1 MKTRIHVLLVLF
13 ALTTSFSALCQL
25 TISGTIKDEAGNP
38 LPGIRIDLSNTYSFV
53 STGSDGT
60 YRLTGLGNGNYVIN
74 AKGVGFESQSY
85 EILLFDKD
93 LALDFVMKSSVV
105 MIEEIQVSA
114 VRASEKT
121 PTTYTN
127 LNEKQIQ
134 KGNYGQDL
142 PYLLES
148 TPSTVVTSDA
158 GAGVG
163 YTGVRIRGVDPTR
176 TNVTVNGIPLN
187 DSESHGVYWVNMPD
201 FASSTDNIQVQ
212 RGVGT
217 SSNGAAAFGSSINIK
232 TDNIEQKAY
241 AEIDNAYGSFNT
253 WRNTVKAG
261 TGVIDDRF
269 ALDARLSRI
278 TSDGYI
284 DRASSDLKSF
294 YLSGAYI
301 GKRSIL
307 KANVFSGKEV
317 TYQAWYGIPEAK
329 LQQQQ
334 EAPDSLLNHFY
345 NNYYP
350 GGLYETPS
358 DSANL
363 FGSDPRTFN
372 YYTYKNEVDNYQQ
385 DHYQLHFTHRF
396 TQKVSLNVAGHYTRG
411 RGYYEQYRRDQE
423 FETYGLDTI
432 FTNGDTITTTDLI
445 RRRWLDNHFYGAIFS
460 VNYSNSKNLKMIVGG
475 GVNQYE
481 GEHFG
486 EIIWARFASQ
496 SEIGDHYYHND
507 ASKTEANGYVKTNY
521 QVGKFN
527 LYGDLQVRYLNYS
540 YLGLDQSF
548 GNLIPLQQDIQ
559 FTFFNPKAGLMYD
572 LNDRNNIYASFAMAN
587 REPVRDDFIQ
597 STTGSRP
604 KPEQLQ
610 NVEVGYRLRARSY
623 YLYANYYL
631 MNYKDQLILT
641 GEINDVGAYNRT
653 NVSKSFRTGIE
664 IEGGYMILKQLSVSG
679 NLTLSMNKIVA
690 FNEYVDNYDNYDS
703 EGNMIQDIIEH
714 SNTDIAFSP
723 NAIAALGL
731 SYMPLKGLEI
741 NLLSKYVG
749 QQYLDNTSND
759 SRKLDDYY
767 ITNLNV
773 NYTFTK
779 FGFKEVSLGLLVNNI
794 FDHEYENNGYTWGY
808 IYGGQRITENF
819 YYPQAGRNLL
829 VRLTLKI

>member
-13 ALTTSFSALCQL
+13 ALTTSFSALSQL
-25 TISGTIKDEAGNP
+25 TISGTVKDEEGNP
-38 LPGIRIDLSNTYSFV
+38 LQGIRIDISNTYSFAT
-53 STGSDGT
+53 TGSDGKYT
-60 YRLTGLGNGNYVIN
+60 VIGLGNGNYVIN
-74 AKGVGFESQSY
+74 AKGVGFASQSY
-85 EILLFDKD
+85 EILLFDKNLNLD
-93 LALDFVMKSSVV
+93 LVMKSSVI
-105 MIEEIQVSA
+105 MIEEVQVSA

-127 LNEKQIQ
+127 LNEAQIQ

-187 DSESHGVYWVNMPD
+187 DSESHGVFWVNMPD
-201 FASSTDNIQVQ
+201 FVSSTDNIQVQ

-261 TGVIDDRF
+261 TGVIDGKF

-278 TSDGYI
+278 SSDGFI
-284 DRASSDLKSF
+284 DRADSDLKSF
-294 YLSGAYI
+294 YLSGAYL

-329 LQQQQ
+329 LQQDD
-334 EAPDSLLNHFY
+334 ETPDSLLSHFY

-350 GGLYETPS
+350 GGLYETAS

-363 FGSDPRTFN
+363 FGSGPRTYN

-396 TQKVSLNVAGHYTRG
+396 DQKLTLNLAGHYTMG
-411 RGYYEQYRRDQE
+411 RGFYEQFRRDQD
-423 FETYGLDTI
+423 FATYGLDTV

-460 VNYSNSKNLKMIVGG
+460 LTYSNLKNLKVIFGG

-481 GEHFG
+481 GQHFG

-496 SEIGDHYYHND
+496 SEIGQHYYHND
-507 ASKTEANGYVKTNY
+507 AEKIEANGYVKANY
-521 QVGKFN
+521 QLGKLNF
-527 LYGDLQVRYLNYS
+527 YGDLQVRYLNYS

-548 GNLIPLQQDIQ
+548 GNLIPLQQEVQ

-572 LNDRNNIYASFAMAN
+572 VNDKNNLYASFAMAN

-597 STTGSRP
+597 STSGSRP

-610 NVEVGYRLRARSY
+610 NVEVGYRHHNRKFY
-623 YLYANYYL
+623 VNTNYYL

-653 NVSKSFRTGIE
+653 NVTKSFRTGIE
-664 IEGGYMILKQLSVSG
+664 MEGGYMIMKQLSVSG

-690 FNEYVDNYDNYDS
+690 FKEYVDNYDNYDS

-723 NAIAALGL
+723 NAIATLGL
-731 SYMPLKGLEI
+731 NYQPLKGLEI
-741 NLLSKYVG
+741 GLLSKYVG
-749 QQYLDNTSND
+749 QQYLDNTSNI
-759 SRKLDDYY
+759 SRKLDAYY

-773 NYTFTK
+773 NYTFSK
-779 FGFKEVSLGLLVNNI
+779 FGFKEISLGLLVNNL

-808 IYGGQRITENF
+808 IYGGQRITENY

-829 VRLTLKI
+829 VRLTFKI